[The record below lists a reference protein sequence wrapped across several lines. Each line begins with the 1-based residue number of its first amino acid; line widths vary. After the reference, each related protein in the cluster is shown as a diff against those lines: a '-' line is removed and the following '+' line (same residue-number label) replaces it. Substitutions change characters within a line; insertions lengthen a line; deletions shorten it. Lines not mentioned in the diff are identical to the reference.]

1 MARMTKK
8 LLNKTLRYYIVF
20 ALLVLIVSAPMSYF
34 TTLWM
39 YSGDTRHTLK
49 ISKRAFFKYS
59 LPHIKESDITVWNS
73 MNWNI
78 KIIDAQPQ
86 IKRDSIFNQMI
97 LDTLEHEDQPYRV
110 LMTPIHIENKPY
122 SLLVRVNM
130 IESEDLVRSI
140 VWVFT
145 GIILLLF
152 AGLYFITRYLSIK
165 LWKPFY
171 DSLAQIEHF
180 EIDKNIQ
187 PQWLDTNIEEFSR
200 LNQSVNKLIDRNIA
214 IYNSQQEFIENAAH
228 ELQTPLAVFQAK
240 LDTLLQT
247 GKISLA
253 QADIIAFLNQSVTRL
268 SRLNK
273 NLLLLSK
280 LDHNHYTGNES
291 LSISEVLK
299 RQIDFFSLQ
308 AEAKEIQFTSFID
321 SQLEIY
327 ANSSLIEVLVSNLL
341 LNAVRHTE
349 PNGNIDLKMIGSRLI
364 LSNTSRGEA
373 LDESKIYSRFS
384 KVDPSS
390 QGSGLG
396 LAIVKKIV
404 DHYNWTL
411 IYKWENNL
419 HLFAVVFEVQ
429 EKF

>member
-1 MARMTKK
+1 
-8 LLNKTLRYYIVF
+8 
-20 ALLVLIVSAPMSYF
+20 
-34 TTLWM
+34 
-39 YSGDTRHTLK
+39 
-49 ISKRAFFKYS
+49 
-59 LPHIKESDITVWNS
+59 
-73 MNWNI
+73 
-78 KIIDAQPQ
+78 
-86 IKRDSIFNQMI
+86 
-97 LDTLEHEDQPYRV
+97 
-110 LMTPIHIENKPY
+110 
-122 SLLVRVNM
+122 
-130 IESEDLVRSI
+130 
-140 VWVFT
+140 
-145 GIILLLF
+145 
-152 AGLYFITRYLSIK
+152 
-165 LWKPFY
+165 
-171 DSLAQIEHF
+171 
-180 EIDKNIQ
+180 
-187 PQWLDTNIEEFSR
+187 
-200 LNQSVNKLIDRNIA
+200 
-214 IYNSQQEFIENAAH
+214 
-228 ELQTPLAVFQAK
+228 VFQAK

-419 HLFAVVFEVQ
+419 HLFEVVFEVQ